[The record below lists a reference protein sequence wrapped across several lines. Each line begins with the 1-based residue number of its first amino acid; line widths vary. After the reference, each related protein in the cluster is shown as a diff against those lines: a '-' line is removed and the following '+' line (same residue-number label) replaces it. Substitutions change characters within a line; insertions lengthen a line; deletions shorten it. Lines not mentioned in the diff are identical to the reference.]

1 MKEVYE
7 ELIAYEVITS
17 KEDIARYG
25 VIGWDAG
32 RINFVARAC
41 CDMKY
46 ISEMEAWN
54 YIDKAYELAHSSFT
68 SWHDMAMSYVIGRAI
83 WGGTNAH
90 NLGMKGM
97 ADDLLS
103 ILRALGCKSNGKL
116 IKIV

>member
-103 ILRALGCKSNGKL
+103 NPKSPWVQ
-116 IKIV
+116 IKW

>member
-1 MKEVYE
+1 M
-7 ELIAYEVITS
+7 IAYEVITS

-68 SWHDMAMSYVIGRAI
+68 IMARYGDELCYWQGYLGRDQCSQFRNE
-83 WGGTNAH
+83 G
-90 NLGMKGM
+90 
-97 ADDLLS
+97 
-103 ILRALGCKSNGKL
+103 NGRRS
-116 IKIV
+116 VV